1 MNTALQIFEDAP
13 LGALVTYNNNEPR
26 PPERFTRK
34 LAAWKAEN
42 GTGRLVER
50 SSGSDRMPATFTLH
64 IGNFGSEGTI
74 IMTMRTV
81 FSVDSRKTFSIVE
94 TPRPGMVRVLT
105 GNGGDE
111 ELRHLA
117 PDMASAERWMAS
129 NRYSGM
135 RVEVVSDPGEVPAAE
150 KPGVPEDEHY
160 SDLTLKALIANHG
173 WEATG
178 DQDRLQSVRRTFVGV
193 GHIGGMVV
201 PDGQRNLVAGYS
213 SDAARRRYIALTL
226 GDTVITDIDGR
237 GEDPGD
243 VARRINAAAER
254 YADEKRAG
262 NGLPPLY
269 AGKAA
274 NDAAMSTRRAA

>member
-1 MNTALQIFEDAP
+1 MNTALQIFEEAP
-13 LGALVTYNNNEPR
+13 LGALIAYSNNEPR
-26 PPERFTRK
+26 PPERFRK
-34 LAAWKAEN
+34 KLSAWKAEN

-50 SSGSDRMPATFTLH
+50 SPGSDRMPATFTLH
-64 IGNFGSEGTI
+64 IGDFGSEGTI

-81 FSVDSRKTFSIVE
+81 FSVGSSKAFSIVE

-111 ELRHLA
+111 ELRYLA

-135 RVEVVSDPGEVPAAE
+135 RAEVVAEPDTASPTEDSGAAD
-150 KPGVPEDEHY
+150 GEHY

-178 DQDRLQSVRRTFVGV
+178 EHLQSVRRSFIGV
-193 GHIGGMVV
+193 GHIGGMIV
-201 PDGQRNLVAGYS
+201 PDGRRNLVAGYS

-226 GDTVITDIDGR
+226 GDSTITDLDGR
-237 GEDPGD
+237 GEDPAD
-243 VARRINAAAER
+243 VARQINAAAER
-254 YADEKRAG
+254 YADEKRAS

-269 AGKAA
+269 AGKAT
-274 NDAAMSTRRAA
+274 NDAVMPARSAA